1 MTFAWY
7 GHLKNLHDR
16 RWYIAAVASWEIA
29 FSNISCKY
37 RRTESA
43 TVNQVSRNSRS
54 PRGDHVIGFRAVRR
68 GAHEGAFEARLSLG
82 WFMFAR
88 SRLLHVSVVNA
99 IPKSRADTASDE

>member
-16 RWYIAAVASWEIA
+16 RWYIAALASWGIP
-29 FSNISCKY
+29 FRISPASTAEPNRLHSIKC
-37 RRTESA
+37 RA
-43 TVNQVSRNSRS
+43 TQNH
-54 PRGDHVIGFRAVRR
+54 PGGDHVIGFRAVRR

-88 SRLLHVSVVNA
+88 SRLLHVSVVDA
-99 IPKSRADTASDE
+99 VPKSRVDTASDE